1 MTNIEFINTLL
12 GSGGILGV
20 AVIVFKLGRSAE
32 KIDYISDKINKLIEN
47 NDNKLSAILSEIK
60 ECNKKLNETHDRL
73 TRLEVRVEERT
84 LKVYH
89 VERNGT
95 EIGSYRG

>member
-1 MTNIEFINTLL
+1 MTNIEIVQLIL
-12 GSGGILGV
+12 GSGGILGF
-20 AVIVFKLGRSAE
+20 IILIFRMGRIIE
-32 KIDYISDKINKLIEN
+32 KIGNMSDKIDTISTKI
-47 NDNKLSAILSEIK
+47 D
-60 ECNKKLNETHDRL
+60 ECNKRLGETNDRL

-95 EIGSYRG
+95 EVGSYRG